1 MVIANHVS
9 VSRRTFLDQATDRLR
24 KAGIEEARKE
34 ARLLIEAV
42 ADISIAHQLAF
53 PDNLLS
59 DKQLAAL
66 DEALAKRELAYRYRK
81 LSGRRHLRAEFCSH
95 KDTLTPRPGASCLSM
110 QSLSTHAD

>member
-34 ARLLIEAV
+34 ARLLIEDV

-53 PDNLLS
+53 PDILLS

-66 DEALAKRELAYRYRK
+66 DEALAMREARIP
-81 LSGRRHLRAEFCSH
+81 LSQIVGKASFTGRLLRPQ
-95 KDTLTPRPGASCLSM
+95 KTR
-110 QSLSTHAD
+110 